1 MNPKSDA
8 EANSLEIQT
17 KEFHLG
23 DFPDGPVA
31 KTLCSQCRG
40 PRFSPWSGNQI
51 PHASAERSHVLQ

>member
-40 PRFSPWSGNQI
+40 PRFHSWSGN
-51 PHASAERSHVLQ
+51 